1 MWDAHWGY
9 LAKQNIAPLWLGE
22 FGTEDVTLSDQ
33 QWFQAITNYLLSSG
47 ISFSY
52 WCWNPDSGDTGG
64 ILEDD
69 WQTVHPDKQAMLQP
83 LLAPLIGG
91 ASNPIFTVSGVVSP
105 YTQVWWGEEDVKLST
120 TQPITALTI
129 TITVVKAPGVSYY
142 AQYTNAGGYFTSS
155 AYDNGSAIVY
165 TYTLNPDQVID
176 PGNTLTAGAQYNGN
190 GTLRSTVND
199 TYQVTAT
206 IGASSQSVNGHF

>member
-1 MWDAHWGY
+1 
-9 LAKQNIAPLWLGE
+9 
-22 FGTEDVTLSDQ
+22 
-33 QWFQAITNYLLSSG
+33 
-47 ISFSY
+47 
-52 WCWNPDSGDTGG
+52 
-64 ILEDD
+64 
-69 WQTVHPDKQAMLQP
+69 
-83 LLAPLIGG
+83 
-91 ASNPIFTVSGVVSP
+91 
-105 YTQVWWGEEDVKLST
+105 LST